1 MSKLKKKI
9 ISKLQ
14 NITLVKKK
22 LLKKKRK
29 HSAVEVSK
37 LVTMLENGE
46 DFVKYLYS
54 RTDLP
59 HIGFCFLTGKIY
71 NI

>member
-1 MSKLKKKI
+1 MSRNGEEKI

-29 HSAVEVSK
+29 HSAVEVRK

-46 DFVKYLYS
+46 NFVKYIYS

-59 HIGFCFLTGKIY
+59 QIGFFLPY
-71 NI
+71 R